1 MGQVRWN
8 FGDGVIG
15 EGLNAT
21 HAYTEA
27 GRWSVQA
34 SATVPGSNQVLTE
47 PVLITT
53 TEPKTVQGIACGQTV
68 TENVV
73 LTEDLDCGRGPG
85 ITVGKDGVTV
95 DLNDHSI
102 TGAEGNLLLDF
113 DSRAEVTLRN
123 GTLRKGVVSRTR
135 AHAVLL
141 TDLTLDHVDLPS
153 TQASPTLR
161 NLHMSGGK
169 ISMLKVSLT
178 LTDSTLTDIDMK
190 TGFGTLDTHANTF
203 INSSIE
209 VAIGEMFADN
219 TLINT
224 MLKLSATPP
233 PVRGNTFRGGASGI
247 LLEHPNA
254 PEISGNHF
262 FGTDVGIRILADS
275 NYRFS
280 IRGNDFHDA
289 GSAAV
294 LLDTKPHSEEGV
306 AIISDNTIEGSGTS
320 GTELDSDGHR
330 IDDGIHIN
338 NPASPVEIARNTI
351 TDSADHAI
359 EAYGNITDGG
369 GNTSSGSPQGCLGV
383 ACP

>member
-1 MGQVRWN
+1 
-8 FGDGVIG
+8 
-15 EGLNAT
+15 
-21 HAYTEA
+21 
-27 GRWSVQA
+27 
-34 SATVPGSNQVLTE
+34 
-47 PVLITT
+47 
-53 TEPKTVQGIACGQTV
+53 
-68 TENVV
+68 
-73 LTEDLDCGRGPG
+73 
-85 ITVGKDGVTV
+85 
-95 DLNDHSI
+95 
-102 TGAEGNLLLDF
+102 
-113 DSRAEVTLRN
+113 
-123 GTLRKGVVSRTR
+123 
-135 AHAVLL
+135 
-141 TDLTLDHVDLPS
+141 
-153 TQASPTLR
+153 
-161 NLHMSGGK
+161 
-169 ISMLKVSLT
+169 MLKVSLT

-190 TGFGTLDTHANTF
+190 TGFGTLDTHANTFF

-275 NYRFS
+275 NYRFFS